1 MNRGSDAQIRRLSVR
16 GLVIR
21 LASTVVVL
29 ALLTIGQVK
38 DTNDLFPFGSL
49 SQYATARDMNGT
61 VRSNYLLADT
71 DEQVGKFISANMHVI
86 GVGRAEIEGQLDR
99 ILANPE
105 LMQAFID
112 SYAALNP
119 DEPAIRTIYLKR
131 SVQRLN
137 NGYLVGKPEYTE
149 LLRWES
155 TTRGEE

>member
-1 MNRGSDAQIRRLSVR
+1 MTRGSEAQIRRLSVR

-21 LASTVVVL
+21 LASTVTVL
-29 ALLTIGQVK
+29 AVLTVGQLK

-49 SQYATARDMNGT
+49 SQYSTARDMNGT

-119 DEPAIRTIYLKR
+119 DEPPIRTIYLKR

-155 TTRGEE
+155 TTGGEE